1 MKLKSTKFYLVVD
14 SDVSLASV
22 AKDLGFDG
30 RELTDMLEKLPVEDP
45 FESEIEPDEENLL
58 TCKYRKIFLQVKIIY
73 LC

>member
-1 MKLKSTKFYLVVD
+1 VKLKSTKFYLVVD